1 MRTQWH
7 QVLRLAVWSL
17 AWGVATLGS
26 PARTEAGLLKDDLT
40 LTLSDRIRGEFVD
53 WFAPPHDKAPTGA
66 QRYDFLGNQLRVGA
80 KLNAGHVLFTV
91 EVQDTELV
99 NLPNDAGLAA
109 PYGILGPGAIY
120 FANTHQRDQRETF
133 LKQAH
138 VTLSNLPGLGGGSAT
153 VGRFEYGDGAETVPS
168 DPALAWVKRSRI
180 AERLVGP
187 FGYTH
192 VTRSIDGAR
201 AAYDAAAFNL
211 TALAGRP
218 TQGGFEISAN
228 RELDVYLAG
237 LAATLK
243 QIPNFAPFDARLFY
257 LFYEDQ
263 RLGAVK
269 TDNRPLAVRRTDADH
284 LSIHTVGAHAIT
296 VADAGPGKI
305 DGLLWGAV
313 QTGDW
318 GKLSHDGWAY
328 AAEVGYQLQK
338 VFAAPWVR
346 GGFNASSGDGNSN
359 DRRHATFSQLLPTAR
374 IYAQLPFFNLMNNQD
389 LFAQFILKPHSR
401 VTIRSDYHWL
411 RLTTSKDLWY
421 AGGGATSNQFFGFSG
436 TPSSGHR
443 ELAYLT
449 DVSATISILKQLTAY
464 AYYGRAFGQRVVKGT
479 FPGGDTANYGYIE
492 LTYRY

>member
-1 MRTQWH
+1 
-7 QVLRLAVWSL
+7 
-17 AWGVATLGS
+17 
-26 PARTEAGLLKDDLT
+26 
-40 LTLSDRIRGEFVD
+40 LSDRIRGEFVD
-53 WFAPPHDKAPTGA
+53 WFEPHAGKAPTGQ

-80 KLNAGHVLFTV
+80 KLKGGPALFTV
-91 EVQDTELV
+91 EVQDTALV
-99 NLPNDAGLAA
+99 NLPNDASLAA
-109 PYGILGPGAIY
+109 PYGNLGPGALY
-120 FANTHQRDQRETF
+120 FANTHQRDQQEIF

-138 VTLSNLPGLGGGSAT
+138 LTLSGLPGWEGSSAT
-153 VGRFEYGDGAETVPS
+153 LGRFEYSDGAETTPS
-168 DPALAWVKRSRI
+168 DAALAWVKRSRI
-180 AERLVGP
+180 AQRLLGP

-201 AAYDAAAFNL
+201 AAYDTATLNI
-211 TALAGRP
+211 TALVGRP

-243 QIPNFAPFDARLFY
+243 QIPTFAPFDARLFY

-263 RLGAVK
+263 RLGALK
-269 TDNRPLAVRRTDADH
+269 TDNRPLAMRRADTDH
-284 LSIHTVGAHAIT
+284 ITIHTFGAHAIT
-296 VADAGPGKI
+296 VAAAGPGKV

-318 GKLSHDGWAY
+318 GTLSHDGWAY
-328 AAEVGYQLQK
+328 AAEAGYQLPK

-346 GGFNASSGDGNSN
+346 GGFNASSGDGNAN
-359 DRRHATFSQLLPTAR
+359 DHRHATFFQLLPTAR
-374 IYAQLPFFNLMNNQD
+374 IYAQLPFFNLMNSQD
-389 LFAQFILKPHSR
+389 LFVQFILKPHTR
-401 VTIRSDYHWL
+401 VTLRSDYHWL

-421 AGGGATSNQFFGFSG
+421 VGGGATSNQFFGYAG

-443 ELAYLT
+443 ELAYLA

-479 FPGGDTANYGYIE
+479 FPGGETANYGYVE

>member
-1 MRTQWH
+1 MRKQWY
-7 QVLRLAVWSL
+7 QVLRVVVWSL
-17 AWGVATLGS
+17 ACGVVTLGS
-26 PARTEAGLLKDDLT
+26 PARTEAGQLKDDLT

-53 WFAPPHDKAPTGA
+53 WFEPHQGKAPTGQ

-80 KLNAGHVLFTV
+80 KLKNGPVLFTV

-99 NLPNDAGLAA
+99 NLPNDASLAA
-109 PYGILGPGAIY
+109 PYGNLGPGALY
-120 FANTHQRDQRETF
+120 FANTRKRDQRETF
-133 LKQAH
+133 LKQAN
-138 VTLSNLPGLGGGSAT
+138 VTLTNLPGLAGSSAT
-153 VGRFEYGDGAETVPS
+153 IGRLEYADGSETTPS

-192 VTRSIDGAR
+192 VTRSLDGAR
-201 AAYDAAAFNL
+201 AAYDAPLFNV
-211 TALAGRP
+211 TAMGGRP

-269 TDNRPLAVRRTDADH
+269 TDNRPLAARRADGDH
-284 LSIHTVGAHAIT
+284 ISIHTFGAHAIT
-296 VADAGPGKI
+296 VADAGPGKV
-305 DGLLWGAV
+305 DGLLWGAA

-318 GKLSHDGWAY
+318 GTLSHDAWAY
-328 AAEVGYQLQK
+328 AAEAGYQLPK

-346 GGFNASSGDGNSN
+346 GGFNASSGDGNSA
-359 DRRHATFSQLLPTAR
+359 DHRHATFSQLLPTAR
-374 IYAQLPFFNLMNNQD
+374 IYAQFPFFNLMNNQD
-389 LFAQFILKPHSR
+389 LFLQVILKPHSR
-401 VTIRSDYHWL
+401 VTLRSDYHWL

-464 AYYGRAFGQRVVKGT
+464 AYYGRSFGQRVVKGT
-479 FPGGDTANYGYIE
+479 FPGGDTANYGYVE